1 MGKIDWY
8 DVEYDYLSQADLSYG
23 DIAFKYGVAKST
35 VVRRAKKGDWV
46 NKRLAL
52 KEKRVEEL
60 LLRTNQ
66 EKVEVEEREL
76 RILRAIQALAAKQLQ
91 TIYAKQKKGAE
102 LTDRD
107 IRVISKISSLHH
119 NNMML
124 ERTIL
129 GLPTKPIR
137 ITNEEAIENFQIM
150 MGYIDEPLAR
160 KLESRKEM
168 IAQLERTLGR
178 LKRQEDLGI

>member
-8 DVEYDYLSQADLSYG
+8 DVEYEYLSQADLSYS
-23 DIAFKYGVAKST
+23 DIANKYGVAKST
-35 VVRRAKKGDWV
+35 VVRRAQKGDWV

-60 LLRTNQ
+60 LQRTNQ
-66 EKVEVEEREL
+66 EKIEVEEREL

-107 IRVISKISSLHH
+107 LRVISKISSLHH
-119 NNMML
+119 KNMML
-124 ERTIL
+124 ERALI
-129 GLPTKPIR
+129 GLPTELVR
-137 ITNEEAIENFQIM
+137 ITNPE
-150 MGYIDEPLAR
+150 YIDEILNPDSPDRVLNRIKTADETLDKLIER
-160 KLESRKEM
+160 KK
-168 IAQLERTLGR
+168 R
-178 LKRQEDLGI
+178 LNDLRNRG